1 MWVEGDK
8 FTNILTFFNP
18 SMADELDDQL
28 DYEIQSS
35 ESETE
40 QKVEE
45 DNKSQNESS
54 IEDKKARK
62 KAKDKE
68 RKRVKNEMDFDQKKT
83 LAQMDPSMIAD
94 YITKKVLATE
104 PELSGLELA
113 EKTIPEAQVVSTNSF
128 DEDHSLANY
137 GEFFEKFGLNKKG
150 KNRDLVLVLTM
161 SAIRVCDVVR
171 ALRKVNK
178 GGALKLIKQ
187 NKPDYDKRCLK
198 SPAHVACSTPG
209 RVQRLVD
216 WKILDLKRVTKVVV
230 DSSFVDV
237 KQRTVWEIDGTVE
250 LVAKLAHQNNAQ
262 IYLY

>member
-1 MWVEGDK
+1 
-8 FTNILTFFNP
+8 
-18 SMADELDDQL
+18 MADELDDQL
-28 DYEIQSS
+28 DYEVQSS
-35 ESETE
+35 DSEVESNI
-40 QKVEE
+40 VE
-45 DNKSQNESS
+45 DKKPQHDSS
-54 IEDKKARK
+54 IGDKKARK

-68 RKRVKNEMDFDQKKT
+68 RKRVKNEMDFEQKKT
-83 LAQMDPSMIAD
+83 LAQMDPSMISD
-94 YITKKVLATE
+94 YITKKVLAAE

-113 EKTIPEAQVVSTNSF
+113 EKTIPEAQIISTGSF
-128 DEDHSLANY
+128 EEDHTLANY
-137 GEFFEKFGLNKKG
+137 GKFFETFGLNKRG

-171 ALRKVNK
+171 ALRQVNK

-209 RVQRLVD
+209 RVEKLME
-216 WKILDLKRVTKVVV
+216 WKILDSKRVTKVVV

-250 LVAKLAHQNNAQ
+250 LVAKLVKQNNAQ
-262 IYLY
+262 VYLY